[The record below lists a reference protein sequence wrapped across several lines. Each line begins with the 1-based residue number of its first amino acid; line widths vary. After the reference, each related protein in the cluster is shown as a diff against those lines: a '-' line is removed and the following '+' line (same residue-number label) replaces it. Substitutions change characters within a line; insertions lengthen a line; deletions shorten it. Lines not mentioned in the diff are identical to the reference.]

1 MLDWL
6 TRTIAGYLAVLALG
20 LIIGYASRR
29 YRGRVKVSLATH
41 IEQSWTDRSIH
52 MSITN
57 HGNDPIIVD
66 SWTVHMPMEE
76 LLPRLAKETHNPEP
90 PEAKRLSSIRRFT
103 RLIGRL
109 LRKRNRVAMANDLS
123 RILRTGAPWRDLPPD
138 YGDWKNTSP
147 PLLPLAGPERL
158 GHLRKRNRV
167 AMANDLSRS
176 LAFSLLNEPHL
187 QHQLMDPGTT
197 QRIEPRESAARIF
210 PRTSTVPQTQPIVSD
225 TQHLTIIPSC
235 HVIGHRRRLW
245 GWPSFLGGNSIPIS
259 AQLTP
264 RASTVKF
271 SIAEAETACNR

>member
-123 RILRTGAPWRDLPPD
+123 R
-138 YGDWKNTSP
+138 
-147 PLLPLAGPERL
+147 
-158 GHLRKRNRV
+158 
-167 AMANDLSRS
+167 S